1 MISAIAIAAV
11 SIVAAIV
18 IYLFFRF
25 YQDSARDARDSGAAR
40 RSKALAGR
48 VRDGVRGEPHVCPVC
63 AAFFEHGETVKSKI
77 FPSTGKQDR
86 LMNILG
92 CPYCLNGERVRKC
105 PVCGAELST
114 DEYLT
119 ARVFDRPE
127 KMHVHVLGCNH
138 CRLR

>member
-1 MISAIAIAAV
+1 MVTVIAIAAV
-11 SIVAAIV
+11 SIVGALV
-18 IYLFFRF
+18 IYLISRF
-25 YQDSARDARDSGAAR
+25 YWDSDYDARDSGTVR
-40 RSKALAGR
+40 QRNPFAGQ
-48 VRDGVRGEPHVCPVC
+48 VRDGVRGEPRVCPIC
-63 AAFFEHGETVKSKI
+63 AALFEHGEMVKSKI

-92 CPYCLNGERVRKC
+92 CPYCRNGERIRKC
-105 PVCGAELST
+105 PVCDAELGV